1 MSNFSSNNY
10 NPFKKVNSNQ
20 NNIESGHV
28 EINKTNIKN
37 KVPLQLK
44 MNKNIIQDDN
54 TDNNLTKNLKEIN
67 KNERTNFKNNKINNN
82 SVSRNEILQ
91 NEDNENEF
99 NHSNCYNMYSP
110 EKKLELDEMNI
121 NINFDFSEKK
131 IENKL
136 FDDYYDNNFD
146 YGNDYE
152 EMQKIA
158 SICNKEISFDDL

>member
-1 MSNFSSNNY
+1 M
-10 NPFKKVNSNQ
+10 KGQ
-20 NNIESGHV
+20 I
-28 EINKTNIKN
+28 
-37 KVPLQLK
+37 LK
-44 MNKNIIQDDN
+44 I
-54 TDNNLTKNLKEIN
+54 
-67 KNERTNFKNNKINNN
+67 INNN
-82 SVSRNEILQ
+82 SVSRNEIIQ

>member
-20 NNIESGHV
+20 NNIENSNV

-67 KNERTNFKNNKINNN
+67 KN
-82 SVSRNEILQ
+82 
-91 NEDNENEF
+91 
-99 NHSNCYNMYSP
+99 
-110 EKKLELDEMNI
+110 
-121 NINFDFSEKK
+121 
-131 IENKL
+131 
-136 FDDYYDNNFD
+136 
-146 YGNDYE
+146 
-152 EMQKIA
+152 
-158 SICNKEISFDDL
+158 

>member
-20 NNIESGHV
+20 NNIENSNV

-54 TDNNLTKNLKEIN
+54 TDNN
-67 KNERTNFKNNKINNN
+67 
-82 SVSRNEILQ
+82 
-91 NEDNENEF
+91 
-99 NHSNCYNMYSP
+99 
-110 EKKLELDEMNI
+110 
-121 NINFDFSEKK
+121 
-131 IENKL
+131 
-136 FDDYYDNNFD
+136 FD